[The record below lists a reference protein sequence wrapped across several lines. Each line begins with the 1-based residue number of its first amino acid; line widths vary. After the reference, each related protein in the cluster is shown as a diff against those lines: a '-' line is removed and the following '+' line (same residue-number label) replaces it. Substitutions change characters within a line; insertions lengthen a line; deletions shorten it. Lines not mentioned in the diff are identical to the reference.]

1 MYIKK
6 ELLTFSFE
14 IGVKILSRKESING
28 LNERKEK
35 KRKKF
40 IDIQSRIEISRR
52 KPRGYRVLSWT
63 IAANIELH
71 RGATVHWGKMK
82 SRQQSRNPIKRPPQ
96 FKSH

>member
-28 LNERKEK
+28 LKERKKE
-35 KRKKF
+35 KF

>member
-28 LNERKEK
+28 LKERKKE
-35 KRKKF
+35 KF

-82 SRQQSRNPIKRPPQ
+82 SRQQSRNPIKPATTV
-96 FKSH
+96 

>member
-28 LNERKEK
+28 LKERKKE
-35 KRKKF
+35 KF

-63 IAANIELH
+63 IAANIEPH